1 LSDEIE
7 IPDIKPQR
15 STGLD
20 TELARTFL
28 AVVAGGSFIAAADR
42 LHVTQST
49 VSARIRSLE
58 DRMGVALFVRNKSGA
73 AMTPAGMRFQKHAA
87 FLVRAV
93 EHARQDVG
101 LPEGYRES
109 VVIAARIGLWDGFL
123 DRWLAE
129 LRRDMPDIAVR
140 AEIALEPEIMQG
152 LIEGR
157 IDIGVMYTP
166 QRRPNL
172 DVVPL
177 MDERLVLVSSAGPT
191 TGAPLQYLHVDWG
204 PEFSAQYDASFR
216 DAPGPGLSVN
226 IGWLGLRYLLDQG
239 GSGYFPE
246 RIVAGLIA
254 EGLLDRVDGA
264 PAFALPAYVVHPSD
278 PQGVTIRALRD
289 RLAALAE
296 EIVGQGLA
304 TQARRA

>member
-1 LSDEIE
+1 M
-7 IPDIKPQR
+7 
-15 STGLD
+15 D

-28 AVVAGGSFIAAADR
+28 AVAAGGSFIAAAER

-58 DRMGVALFVRNKSGA
+58 ERMGAALFVRNKSGA
-73 AMTPAGMRFQKHAA
+73 AMTAAGRRFQKHAA

-93 EHARQDVG
+93 EQARQDVG

-109 VVIAARIGLWDGFL
+109 VVIAARIGLWDRYL
-123 DRWLAE
+123 DRWLAG

-140 AEIALEPEIMQG
+140 AEIGMEPEIMQG

-166 QRRPNL
+166 ERRPNL

-177 MDERLVLVSSAGPT
+177 MNERLILVASPGPHE
-191 TGAPLQYLHVDWG
+191 AVARKYLHVDWG
-204 PEFSAQYDASFR
+204 PEFSAQYDASFP
-216 DAPGPGLSVN
+216 DAPGPGLSVT
-226 IGWLGLRYLLDQG
+226 IGWLGLRHMLGQG

-246 RIVAGLIA
+246 RMVAGLIRDGRL
-254 EGLLDRVDGA
+254 ERVTGA
-264 PAFALPAYVVHPSD
+264 PDFLLPAYAVHPTEPRSGIL
-278 PQGVTIRALRD
+278 PVLRD
-289 RLAALAE
+289 RLIALTH

-304 TQARRA
+304 APARAT

>member
-1 LSDEIE
+1 M
-7 IPDIKPQR
+7 
-15 STGLD
+15 D

-28 AVVAGGSFIAAADR
+28 AVAAGGSFIAAAER

-58 DRMGVALFVRNKSGA
+58 ERMGAALFVRNKSGA
-73 AMTPAGMRFQKHAA
+73 AMTAAGRRFQKHAA

-93 EHARQDVG
+93 EQARQDVG

-109 VVIAARIGLWDGFL
+109 VVIAARIGLWDRYL
-123 DRWLAE
+123 DRWLAD

-140 AEIALEPEIMQG
+140 AEIGMEPEIMQG

-166 QRRPNL
+166 ERRPNL

-177 MDERLVLVSSAGPT
+177 MNERLILVASTGPHD
-191 TGAPLQYLHVDWG
+191 GAAPEYLHVDWG
-204 PEFSAQYDASFR
+204 PEFSAQYDASFP
-216 DAPGPGLSVN
+216 DAPGPGLSVT
-226 IGWLGLRYLLDQG
+226 IGWLGLRHMLDQG

-246 RIVAGLIA
+246 RMVAGLIRDGRL
-254 EGLLDRVDGA
+254 ERVAGA
-264 PAFALPAYVVHPSD
+264 PDFLLPAYAVHPTE
-278 PQGVTIRALRD
+278 PRGGILPVLRD
-289 RLAALAE
+289 RLIALTR

-304 TQARRA
+304 APARAA